1 MSDISESLQKI
12 HNYVEQLAHS
22 SKDIYARAL
31 RLDYSVTNGPDDIWT
46 ERFPLHEKAHAW
58 AKRNMVP
65 RKCSLWQIHQ
75 TLLES
80 AKDRIT
86 KEGVLLTEEESILI
100 DLPSNCRVSIWSI
113 LGRLPRFFTQ
123 TVE

>member
-12 HNYVEQLAHS
+12 RECVEQLSHS
-22 SKDIYARAL
+22 SKDIYARAI
-31 RLDYSVTNGPDDIWT
+31 RLDYSITNGPDDIWT
-46 ERFPLHEKAHAW
+46 QRFLLHEKAHAW

-65 RKCSLWQIHQ
+65 RKCSLWQIHL

-86 KEGVLLTEEESILI
+86 NEGVLLIEEESLIL

-113 LGRLPRFFTQ
+113 LGRLSRFFMQ
-123 TVE
+123 SVE